1 MNVTFR
7 PIVLWPGQLTRDSQ
21 RRSTP
26 FYARIDETWRLLER
40 EVDHVGGAELVVQL
54 ALDEGQIRLDGKPRA
69 GADPGHPGVI
79 VSFES
84 RYGPLQYAT
93 DVFTHWHANLRAIA
107 LGLEALRKVDR
118 YGISKRGE
126 QYTGWKALP
135 AGAAPATNGALSL
148 EQAARVIAINADGAV
163 GRTEAEIAEVARYV
177 LTDRNIRE
185 VAYRQAAK
193 RLHPDAGGS
202 ADDFVRLQDAKRL
215 LEEVR

>member
-26 FYARIDETWRLLER
+26 FSARIDETWRLLEK
-40 EVDHVGGAELVVQL
+40 EVEQVGGAELVVQL

-69 GADPGHPGVI
+69 GAWPTHPGVI

-107 LGLEALRKVDR
+107 LGLEALRRVDR

-135 AGAAPATNGALSL
+135 GAGTNGSLTL
-148 EQAARVIAINADGAV
+148 EQAARFVAVNADGAS
-163 GRTEAEIAEVARYV
+163 GRTEAEIADAARYV
-177 LTDRNIRE
+177 LTDPNLRG

-193 RLHPDAGGS
+193 RLHPDTGGD
-202 ADDFVRLQDAKRL
+202 ATEFARLQDAKRL
-215 LEEVR
+215 LEEARQ